1 MTGFRLGCGG
11 KKEKLSPPGALKAPT
26 ALVDEVSAPRGFG
39 IRSYLH
45 QFYLSP
51 TVEDIEQSGAWYL
64 LPPPPAQRRGLFI
77 CRVCTVIG
85 LLLLV
90 AGAVSI
96 IVGYSWPH
104 EGIEESITRVV
115 IYEDED
121 GGYYVPQ
128 DKLREMLLDPMRHW
142 KTAGFCVFASGA
154 LLLAVSLMIPTLA
167 ACIGSK
173 RLAGFMSEDNSP
185 NEPPVRI
192 YPTAEKS
199 TVASTSGPVPVME
212 EISKVQPTDRP
223 STHHDV
229 MDSDS
234 APLVH

>member
-1 MTGFRLGCGG
+1 MTGFRLGSGG
-11 KKEKLSPPGALKAPT
+11 KKEKLSPPGAKPT

-45 QFYLSP
+45 NFYLSP
-51 TVEDIEQSGAWYL
+51 TVEDIEQSGGAWYL

-77 CRVCTVIG
+77 CRLCTILG
-85 LLLLV
+85 LLLLIG
-90 AGAVSI
+90 GAVAI
-96 IVGYSWPH
+96 VVGYTWPH
-104 EGIEESITRVV
+104 EGVEQSIYKIV

-128 DKLREMLLDPMRHW
+128 DKLQEMLRDPMRIW

-154 LLLAVSLMIPTLA
+154 TLLAASLLVPTIA

-173 RLAGFMSEDNSP
+173 RLAGFISEDNSP

-192 YPTAEKS
+192 YPQEKPS
-199 TVASTSGPVPVME
+199 VSHSSGPVPVLE
-212 EISKVQPTDRP
+212 EIAKRSNIRSPYSLL
-223 STHHDV
+223 STGPCAVDV
-229 MDSDS
+229 KLSR
-234 APLVH
+234 

>member
-11 KKEKLSPPGALKAPT
+11 KKLSPPGPTKPT

-39 IRSYLH
+39 IRNYLH
-45 QFYLSP
+45 QFYQSP

-64 LPPPPAQRRGLFI
+64 LPPPPAQRRGLFF
-77 CRVCTVIG
+77 CRIATVLG

-96 IVGYSWPH
+96 IIGYSWPQ
-104 EGIEESITRVV
+104 EGIEESITRIV
-115 IYEDED
+115 IYQDED

-128 DKLREMLLDPMRHW
+128 ERLQQMLLDPMRHW
-142 KTAGFCVFASGA
+142 KTAGFCLFASGA
-154 LLLAVSLMIPTLA
+154 LTLAISLIIPTLA

-192 YPTAEKS
+192 YPNDKS
-199 TVASTSGPVPVME
+199 IIAATSCPVPVVE
-212 EISKVQPTDRP
+212 EITKVQPEGHSGTDNK
-223 STHHDV
+223 SQALLD
-229 MDSDS
+229 
-234 APLVH
+234 